1 MQAPI
6 VANISITKIHRWSI
20 PGKKHEIVS
29 NQFVRC
35 RFGNQQINA
44 TWVAT
49 WSLSQTVRKQSWR
62 TCHTWCCSPAGKK
75 RLVIWACW
83 NRSTFWVFNCNP
95 FPDPNPGCNGYAL
108 RCQAGHGIW
117 RHRHQPQWFLCSS
130 RRFLS
135 DSQIINSKFLREK
148 NVIVVLWHKLL
159 LTKFWS
165 IGRPSATIFGTLLRH
180 PRLHRAPVS
189 SGVSPRGMGR
199 WREHTAKPLERIFA
213 RLKTQP
219 CAYVQN
225 LTVYIYIDH
234 SWIGPWVLKWIYM
247 FQSFHATKVTRAR
260 QDHPSFRCCP
270 AYFS

>member
-117 RHRHQPQWFLCSS
+117 RHRHQPQWFLCPS
-130 RRFLS
+130 RQNVGLPNHQFQV
-135 DSQIINSKFLREK
+135 SQGFMSLYYCGINFLRTWSE
-148 NVIVVLWHKLL
+148 VL
-159 LTKFWS
+159 
-165 IGRPSATIFGTLLRH
+165 GGP
-180 PRLHRAPVS
+180 APQFL
-189 SGVSPRGMGR
+189 G
-199 WREHTAKPLERIFA
+199 
-213 RLKTQP
+213 P
-219 CAYVQN
+219 C
-225 LTVYIYIDH
+225 
-234 SWIGPWVLKWIYM
+234 
-247 FQSFHATKVTRAR
+247 
-260 QDHPSFRCCP
+260 
-270 AYFS
+270 